1 MKVKT
6 FEREREAIIFEVSEG
21 GKAALDCRD
30 STFRTE
36 LQESIIA
43 SSVTENRRQEVEE
56 LIVRPAKSSDWNEI
70 FPIWKQVVSAG
81 KTHPYPLD
89 STEQDAV
96 ELWLKPRRSAV
107 YVGEAGGR
115 VVAAMMTKPMRY
127 GNGDHIANFDLIV
140 HPQCRGRG
148 IGRAV
153 ASYVIDATRKAGYAG
168 MEAYAV
174 VAVNAPAIALWH
186 GLGFETVAIIPAAFR
201 HPDHGLVGVHH
212 MYQSL

>member
-1 MKVKT
+1 MET
-6 FEREREAIIFEVSEG
+6 FERESEAVIFDESGG
-21 GKAALDCRD
+21 GKAALGLKD
-30 STFRTE
+30 STFRIV
-36 LQESIIA
+36 LQGSAIT
-43 SSVTENRRQEVEE
+43 SVVTENHQEELGE

-81 KTHPYPLD
+81 KTHPYALE

-96 ELWLKPRRSAV
+96 ELWLKPPRSAV
-107 YVGEAGGR
+107 YVGEAAGK

-148 IGRAV
+148 VGRAV

-174 VAVNAPAIALWH
+174 VAANAPAIALWH
-186 GLGFETVAIIPAAFR
+186 GLGFETVSIIPAAFR

-212 MYQSL
+212 MYRSL